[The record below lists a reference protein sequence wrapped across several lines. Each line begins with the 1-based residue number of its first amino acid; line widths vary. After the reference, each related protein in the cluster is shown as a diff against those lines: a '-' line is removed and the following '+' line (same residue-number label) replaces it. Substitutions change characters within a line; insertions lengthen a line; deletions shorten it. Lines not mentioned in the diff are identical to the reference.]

1 MDSTRQIIQVYRYA
15 DGLRYQYA
23 YGLDTQFLDKYGNRV
38 SEAQF
43 TSGKAVY
50 PGGVDAQGKLV
61 TMQIA
66 DDVWEYDNVRRF
78 SVDED
83 RSVFTIA
90 DTKYSYDENLLVLS
104 DEEAVRLKD
113 LSTSDRLTVVG
124 RDKQILAVIVTTG
137 HGTLQLEN
145 TALFEGSYLQLD
157 TSVFAQ
163 ITSNMKMELA
173 EGTYTLSVANDGWGG
188 SCTIEIRR
196 DETTTVDLDT
206 IKGSGPKYGT
216 ILFVIDVEGATL
228 SIDGEECDFSSP
240 MELRYGWHTMEVTAS
255 GYDDWSK
262 YLYVNSEEAT
272 IVIQLSDETDETT
285 ATVETSD
292 SEAESESDADT
303 SQEET
308 TSEAASENDIT
319 DDLLEDYVS
328 SLTEMLTN

>member
-1 MDSTRQIIQVYRYA
+1 
-15 DGLRYQYA
+15 
-23 YGLDTQFLDKYGNRV
+23 
-38 SEAQF
+38 
-43 TSGKAVY
+43 
-50 PGGVDAQGKLV
+50 
-61 TMQIA
+61 
-66 DDVWEYDNVRRF
+66 
-78 SVDED
+78 
-83 RSVFTIA
+83 
-90 DTKYSYDENLLVLS
+90 
-104 DEEAVRLKD
+104 
-113 LSTSDRLTVVG
+113 VVG
-124 RDKQILAVIVTTG
+124 RDKQILGVIVTTG

-163 ITSNMKMELA
+163 ITANMKLELA

-188 SCTIEIRR
+188 SCSVEITRG
-196 DETTTVDLDT
+196 ETTTVDLDT

-228 SIDGEECDFSSP
+228 SIDGEMCDYTSP

-272 IVIQLSDETDETT
+272 IVIELSDEEDETT
-285 ATVETSD
+285 ATVESGGSD
-292 SEAESESDADT
+292 DAGEESAEA

-308 TSEAASENDIT
+308 SSEASSENDIS

-328 SLTEMLTN
+328 SLTEMLSN